1 MEYFFDYGYSKENSK
16 TLYSMHKMKI
26 PKSFSVTIFN
36 QHRIQYESGAMDTE
50 FSKTYFFL
58 PSTTDRI
65 VNINRYM
72 NSVNLIPIDIH
83 QHEFEV
89 DDGDFDPSKLGF
101 DNPDRKKIRKAV

>member
-16 TLYSMHKMKI
+16 VFYSMHKMKI
-26 PKSFSVTIFN
+26 PNSFSATIFN

-58 PSTTDRI
+58 PSATDRI

-89 DDGDFDPSKLGF
+89 DDGDFDLSKLGF

>member
-16 TLYSMHKMKI
+16 VLYSMHKMKI
-26 PKSFSVTIFN
+26 PNSFSATIFN

-58 PSTTDRI
+58 PSATDRI

-72 NSVNLIPIDIH
+72 NSVNLIQLTFTNMNLRLTMEILTYRSLVLII
-83 QHEFEV
+83 QI
-89 DDGDFDPSKLGF
+89 GK
-101 DNPDRKKIRKAV
+101 R